1 MTVVETCDA
10 RMSVAID
17 VGGTFTDVFVV
28 DERGGRVTV
37 AKVASTPEDPAAG
50 VLDALAQAEIDLAQV
65 GFVSHGSTVATNA
78 LITRRFPPVAMVTT
92 RGFRDIIEVRRGNK
106 DELWDA
112 YAEVAPPYIPRRHR
126 IEVTE
131 RIDWTGGV
139 VEPLDEEDARAVA
152 RKLGKRGIA
161 AMAVCFINSF
171 MNPSHE
177 ERMREILL
185 EELGDVLVSTS
196 SEVLPE
202 IFEHERFSTTVVNTC
217 LTPVVGPYVRRLS
230 DGLGARGYRGDLLLF
245 HSGGGVITT
254 TTAERFGARLAG
266 SGIAAGAIACQHI
279 AKTAGHRNAVGL
291 DMGGTSTDISL
302 VSDGELHVTNDWGVE
317 FGYPIG
323 FPAIDVRT
331 IGAGGG
337 SLAWI
342 DDGGSLRNGPQSA
355 GADPGPAC
363 YGRGNLNATNSDANV
378 VLGRLGTALLGG
390 TMRLDAQAARAAVER
405 TVAGPLGM
413 TTTEAAMSIIRIAN
427 ANMAD
432 AVRVVSIGRGHD
444 PRDFTLVVFGGAGP
458 LHGAELARELSI
470 PTVIVPPQPGITSAL
485 GCLLVDI
492 RHDLSMMVL
501 KHAGSID
508 GGALNQIFEL
518 LGREGD
524 ARLEAEGVAL
534 DQRRFERSVDMRYL
548 GQWRSINIPVA
559 SSTSTP
565 DSLIDTFHERH
576 ESEHHYRRDGA
587 PVELYRAN
595 VVAIGPTPAFDFKAH
610 PPATERPVA
619 RSTRNVYFDRGTV
632 ETPIYVRDELAPGQ
646 HLVGPAVVEQ
656 LDSTTLVPPGVSA
669 SIDPQLNIVMS
680 ITEG

>member
-1 MTVVETCDA
+1 MTVVEADA
-10 RMSVAID
+10 RLRVAID
-17 VGGTFTDVFVV
+17 VGGTFTDVFIL
-28 DERGGRVTV
+28 DERAGRVTV

-50 VLDALAQAEIDLAQV
+50 VLDALARVEVDLAQV
-65 GFVSHGSTVATNA
+65 GFLAHGSTVATNA

-92 RGFRDIIEVRRGNK
+92 RGFRDIIELRRGNK

-112 YAEVAPPYIPRRHR
+112 YAEVAAPYIPRRHR

-152 RKLGKRGIA
+152 RTLGRRGIEA
-161 AMAVCFINSF
+161 IAVCFINSF
-171 MNPSHE
+171 MNPRHE
-177 ERMREILL
+177 ERMRAILL

-230 DGLGARGYRGDLLLF
+230 EGLQGRGYRGDLLLF
-245 HSGGGVITT
+245 HSGGGVVTPR
-254 TTAERFGARLAG
+254 TAERFGARLAG
-266 SGIAAGAIACQHI
+266 SGIAAGAIACRQI
-279 AKTAGHRNAVGL
+279 ARTAGHENAVGL

-302 VSDGELHVTNDWGVE
+302 VSKGELKVTNDWAVE

-363 YGRGNLNATNSDANV
+363 YGRGNQIATNSDANV

-390 TMRLDAQAARAAVER
+390 AMRLDPKAAGEAVDR

-413 TTTEAAMSIIRIAN
+413 TTIEAAMSIIKIAN

-501 KHAGSID
+501 KQAGDIH
-508 GGALNQIFEL
+508 GAALEKIFKSLEH
-518 LGREGD
+518 EGD
-524 ARLEAEGVAL
+524 VRLQAEGVPV

-548 GQWRSINIPVA
+548 GQWRSITVPLS

-565 DSLIDTFHERH
+565 DSLIGRFHERH

-595 VVAIGPTPAFDFKAH
+595 VVAIGPTPAFDLKSH
-610 PPATERPVA
+610 PPAAESPVA
-619 RSTRNVYFDRGTV
+619 RSSRTVHFDLGGV
-632 ETPIYVRDELAPGQ
+632 ETPIYLRDELGPGQ
-646 HLVGPAVVEQ
+646 RLVGPAVVEQ
-656 LDSTTLVPPGVSA
+656 LDSTTLVPPGVTA
-669 SIDPQLNIVMS
+669 SIDPRLNIVMS
-680 ITEG
+680 ISKG